1 MFTGRLQNLNYFSC
15 VGMLQCQQFETKE
28 TQRKCFVQMSIESAK
43 CRQSRQRLFRI
54 GFFVLS
60 TLLMIGMVWF
70 GITTDFDFGRDA
82 IPGTSFPRG
91 RVIELSSDDTEV
103 DGTGFRRGMQTARV
117 EVLSGEHRGLV
128 VEARNVI
135 FIDAPMYAE
144 VGRVYIIALSE
155 IGVYP
160 DGSPSFQANLHSYV
174 RDTQIY
180 IIGAFFLVLLAVIGG
195 KSGVSSAFGLVFTF
209 VTLLFF
215 LIPAIIRGAPPA
227 LATIIVSIVVTAVS
241 LIAIMG
247 FAKKTWVSIVGT
259 VIGIAL
265 YCLSYI
271 IIAALLGITGANT
284 PDFTRLMLVGFN
296 DFDNVAQLLFCG
308 ILIASLG
315 AVMDTSVSVASA
327 TAELAEAGGK
337 LEFRE
342 LFKTSMR
349 MARDCVGSSA
359 NTLILAFTGTFFVS
373 LILFYTHGLDY
384 TMLINRIDIAIE
396 VLRAISS
403 SIGMVLCAPFTA
415 LIGSYAYRRVQGVE
429 DKQSKRKHV

>member
-1 MFTGRLQNLNYFSC
+1 
-15 VGMLQCQQFETKE
+15 
-28 TQRKCFVQMSIESAK
+28 
-43 CRQSRQRLFRI
+43 
-54 GFFVLS
+54 
-60 TLLMIGMVWF
+60 MIWF

-91 RVIELSSDDTEV
+91 RIIELVADDTEV
-103 DGTGFRRGMQTARV
+103 DGVGFRRGMQTVRA
-117 EVLSGEHRGLV
+117 EILNGEHRGLV

-144 VGRVYIIALSE
+144 VGRVYIIALNE
-155 IGVYP
+155 IGVYS
-160 DGSPSFQANLHSYV
+160 DGSPRFQANLHSYV

-180 IIGAFFLVLLAVIGG
+180 IIGAFFLVLLALIGG

-227 LATIIVSIVVTAVS
+227 LTTIIVSIVVTAVS

-247 FAKKTWVSIVGT
+247 FAKKTWVGIAGT

-265 YCLSYI
+265 YCLSYVMI
-271 IIAALLGITGANT
+271 TALLNVTGANT
-284 PDFTRLMLVGFN
+284 PDFARLMLVGFN

-327 TAELAEAGGK
+327 TAELADAGKK
-337 LEFRE
+337 LDFKE
-342 LFKTSMR
+342 LFKASMR

-415 LIGSYAYRRVQGVE
+415 LIGSYAYRRVQ
-429 DKQSKRKHV
+429 SS